1 MQTYTDLILLSIIGG
16 AVLLLLLLLIFFV
29 LLQRRCSEVER
40 AGAAEL
46 NAVQIK
52 LQHALTEAA
61 GLQTKLQALQQQYE
75 SQQKK
80 LSSAENQ
87 LSYLRSTQDEC
98 IDELKELR
106 ERLGQLQVHQD
117 VQQKL
122 IEEQDP
128 DHESLLQAKK
138 LIAKG
143 LPLDE
148 VQKLT
153 GMPRAELDML
163 KSVQDQK
170 SAQEEAALAKA
181 QAAAKP
187 APTLQPQPGVV
198 DLNAPEE
205 KAEEPLSIEDQ
216 AHALSEAFVQ
226 QHRHAEAPAPQP
238 QRPAASLRARS
249 AYGIKSLRGRG
260 H

>member
-1 MQTYTDLILLSIIGG
+1 MQTYTDLILLSIIVG

-106 ERLGQLQVHQD
+106 VGFRDSYIMDAIDKAYILDEIAALPFDEAERRLMTIRGIGRKVASCILLFGYHRMDAFPID
-117 VQQKL
+117 VWIRKVL
-122 IEEQDP
+122 DRYYP
-128 DHESLLQAKK
+128 G
-138 LIAKG
+138 KG
-143 LPLDE
+143 LDYFEPY
-148 VQKLT
+148 
-153 GMPRAELDML
+153 P
-163 KSVQDQK
+163 
-170 SAQEEAALAKA
+170 ALC
-181 QAAAKP
+181 
-187 APTLQPQPGVV
+187 
-198 DLNAPEE
+198 
-205 KAEEPLSIEDQ
+205 
-216 AHALSEAFVQ
+216 Q
-226 QHRHAEAPAPQP
+226 QYLF
-238 QRPAASLRARS
+238 SYARS
-249 AYGIKSLRGRG
+249 LDLD
-260 H
+260 